1 MKNTKNLILVL
12 LLIFGACGKS
22 EVEDLPINYLEPSYI
37 NSVFRIKS
45 VNQLPFYKRIEFD
58 IKKNNISSW
67 KNVHRIVLKRSMGAQ
82 SILNKD
88 SLGYNDNANYPTGA
102 AWVVINLRNLD
113 MKLSAP
119 SDTFHFIVP

>member
-1 MKNTKNLILVL
+1 MKNIKNLALVL
-12 LLIFGACGKS
+12 ILIFGACGKS
-22 EVEDLPINYLEPSYI
+22 EVENLPINYLEPSYI

-67 KNVHRIVLKRSMGAQ
+67 KNIDRIILNRSMGAQ

-88 SLGYNDNANYPTGA
+88 SLGNNDYAIYPSGA
-102 AWVVINLRNLD
+102 AWVVINFRNLD
-113 MKLSAP
+113 LQLSAP